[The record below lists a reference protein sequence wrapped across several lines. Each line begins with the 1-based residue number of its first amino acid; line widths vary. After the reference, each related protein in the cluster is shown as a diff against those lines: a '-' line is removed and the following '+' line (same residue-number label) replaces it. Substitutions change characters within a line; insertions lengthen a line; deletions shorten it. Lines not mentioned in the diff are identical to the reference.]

1 MVKAATSAGVGDA
14 ERALDALRALG
25 KVAVT
30 AERLAETGAGKAVKA
45 LSKQTEDAIVAAAAK
60 AVVQAWK
67 KSIVG

>member
-1 MVKAATSAGVGDA
+1 M
-14 ERALDALRALG
+14 
-25 KVAVT
+25 AVT